1 MPLKI
6 LHTADLHLDSP
17 LASLAMRDPVLR
29 DRVGAATRKALE
41 RIVSFC
47 LSNDVSALL
56 IAGDLFDRAERSMKT
71 AAFVAAQM
79 ERLAAAGV
87 RVFYVKGNHDAENPS
102 AGEIRL
108 PANVH
113 VFGPRGGKEQIAG
126 TDIWIHG
133 VSFGGKTAPD
143 SLLPLFG
150 APVPGAV
157 NIAMLHTSLSGA
169 AGHDP
174 YAPCTVAELAAAG
187 FDYWALG
194 HVHKRQVHSQS
205 PWIVMPGTPQ
215 GRDIGEDGPK
225 SATLIEIGESGAIAI
240 SEVPTAAVEFRRIEV
255 DVTGCEDETAL
266 ERLFARRMAEE
277 AAATGCELAVLRIT
291 ATGDSSFAWRI
302 GRDIDR
308 WRETCVALAS
318 DSGVLF
324 AESLTLDLSASKS
337 GGDAPGAVGELELL
351 MQDIAAEDGFLAEA
365 REELRAILEKLPAN
379 RRDALAASEED
390 ESSLL
395 AEAAGRAVAAMTA
408 RMRGASEAAG

>member
-1 MPLKI
+1 MPIRI

-17 LASLAMRDPVLR
+17 LASLAMRDPALR

-47 LSNDVSALL
+47 LSNDVAALL

-79 ERLAAAGV
+79 ERLAAAGI

-113 VFGPRGGKEQIAG
+113 VFGARGGREQLAG
-126 TDIWIHG
+126 HDVWVHG
-133 VSFGGKTAPD
+133 VSFRDARAPE
-143 SLLPLFG
+143 SLLPLFA
-150 APVPGAV
+150 APVAGTV
-157 NIAMLHTSLSGA
+157 NIAMLHTSLAGA

-194 HVHKRQVHSQS
+194 HVHKRQVHAQR

-225 SATLIEIGESGAIAI
+225 SATLIEIGDGGAIAV
-240 SEVPTAAVEFRRIEV
+240 SEVPTSAVEFRRIGI

-266 ERLFARRMAEE
+266 ERLLARRIAEE
-277 AAATGCELAVLRIT
+277 AASGSAELSVLRLRATG
-291 ATGDSSFAWRI
+291 SSGFGWRI
-302 GRDIDR
+302 ERDIDR
-308 WRETCVALAS
+308 WRETCATLAA
-318 DSGVLF
+318 DTGKLF
-324 AESLTLDLSASKS
+324 LESLTLDLLEPAAAAGPS
-337 GGDAPGAVGELELL
+337 GAVGELERL
-351 MQDIAAEDGFLAEA
+351 MREIAAEEGFLADA

-379 RRDALAASEED
+379 RRDALAAD
-390 ESSLL
+390 EGG
-395 AEAAGRAVAAMTA
+395 EAALLQATASAAASAMAA